1 MTIHYS
7 LDACEF
13 LTRYLFAYFSQ
24 ITALERARKIDE
36 LQARVL
42 CLENEKTRLMSQL
55 TAYKTRAR
63 SAVESSNDRKLRDEA
78 IMNVSIKKL
87 FN

>member
-1 MTIHYS
+1 M
-7 LDACEF
+7 F
-13 LTRYLFAYFSQ
+13 VLTHFPQ

-78 IMNVSIKKL
+78 IINVREC
-87 FN
+87 